1 MMKYKLNWEA
11 TFSPLLSVYGG
22 EIINV
27 WDEIEDNQLW
37 DLHKNGDGTVQ
48 RGREGPA
55 DCNIVHWISNI

>member
-48 RGREGPA
+48 RQGGTSRL
-55 DCNIVHWISNI
+55 